1 VLNIDINKKT
11 VCYIIITIVVFG
23 FLLGTFLFKDR
34 FSQATPIEEDT
45 PLVRTM
51 MVNSADSAQNYSY
64 PGEVRG
70 RHESQLAFQVGG
82 KIITRHVELGSM
94 VKRGQIL
101 MQIDPQDIR
110 QTVNSHVA
118 QVASAQSQLRL
129 AESNLKRYRQLFEQ
143 DVISRAQLDRYQ
155 SAYEVAQAAHQQATA
170 QYAQGANQL
179 GYSTLRADQAGVVS
193 GISAEVGQVVG
204 PGQVVI
210 TLVKEGER
218 EVEVSVPENRIQEL
232 STASQIKINFWA
244 LPNIV
249 VAGKIREIA
258 PMADAISRTY
268 KVRVSLLQAAAE
280 DIKLGM
286 TASVTIAGAD
296 DQPVVVSVPLSSL
309 FQTKETPCVWIVQN
323 GAVKLRTIKVGT
335 FGDRQVQVTAGL
347 KPGESI
353 VTAGVHKLREGQKV
367 KAMGGDKP

>member
-11 VCYIIITIVVFG
+11 VCYIIIAIVVFG
-23 FLLGTFLFKDR
+23 FLLGAFHFKDR
-34 FSQATPIEEDT
+34 FFKVTPLAEDA

-82 KIITRHVELGSM
+82 KVVKRHVELGSM

-101 MQIDPQDIR
+101 MQIDPQDIL
-110 QTVNSHVA
+110 QTVNSHLA
-118 QVASAQSQLRL
+118 QVASAKSQVRL
-129 AESNLKRYRQLFEQ
+129 AESNLKRYQQLYEK
-143 DVISRAQLDRYQ
+143 DAISRAQLDRHQ
-155 SAYEVAQAAHQQATA
+155 SAYEVAVATQQQVTA

-179 GYSTLRADQAGVVS
+179 GYSLLRADQAGVVS
-193 GISAEVGQVVG
+193 GISVEVGQVVG

-232 STASQIKINFWA
+232 STASQIKITFWA

-249 VAGKIREIA
+249 VAGKIRETA

-268 KVRVSLLQAAAE
+268 KVRVSLLQPPQ

-286 TASVTIAGAD
+286 TASVDIAGTGGQSIEA
-296 DQPVVVSVPLSSL
+296 SIPLSAL
-309 FQTKETPCVWIVQN
+309 YQTKDTPCVWIVQN
-323 GAVKLRTIKVGT
+323 GAVKLRAIKVGT
-335 FGDRQVQVTAGL
+335 FVDGQVQVLSGF
-347 KPGESI
+347 KSGETI

-367 KAMGGDKP
+367 KAISGDKP